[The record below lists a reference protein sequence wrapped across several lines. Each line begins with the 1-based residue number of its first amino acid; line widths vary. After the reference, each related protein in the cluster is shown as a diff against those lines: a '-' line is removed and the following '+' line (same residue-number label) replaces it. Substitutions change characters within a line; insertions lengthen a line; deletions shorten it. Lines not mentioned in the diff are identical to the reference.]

1 MKLNI
6 QRIIKKQVKKR
17 HISLMTIIIIANIL
31 LIVLMKIIIIILIR
45 DFSRKK
51 RWFDILLFTIEKIL
65 NLIKL
70 KV

>member
-51 RWFDILLFTIEKIL
+51 R
-65 NLIKL
+65 
-70 KV
+70 